1 MPVDK
6 ILAEWKKKKFSPI
19 YWLEGEEPFFIDVLV
34 EFAEHH
40 ILSEQEASFNLTVLY
55 GKDANWADVVNA
67 CRKYPMFADLQLVIL
82 KEAQQMKDIE
92 KLLPYINQPLQS
104 TIFIIAYRE
113 KKVDSRTTFG
123 KTVKAKTAFHSFK
136 PVSDHELGSWAM
148 EYIAARGLKISDK
161 AVQLLTDHTGN
172 DLSVLTGEVK
182 KIMLNLGTR
191 KEITE
196 ADIEVYVGV
205 SKEFNTFELQKAIA
219 EKDLYKAIRII
230 NYFESNPKA
239 GPIQMVNATL
249 YAYFSKVYMLFGV
262 DAAKHGSAAAVL
274 GGSAYFIN
282 DYMNAAKKY
291 GEEGICRI
299 LLLLHHYNLRSIGIN
314 DGGTSSSEL
323 LKEMVVKMING

>member
-1 MPVDK
+1 MSVDK
-6 ILAEWKKKKFSPI
+6 ILAEWKKKKFSPV

-34 EFAEHH
+34 DFAEHQ

-55 GKDANWADVVNA
+55 GKDAAWADVVNA
-67 CRKYPMFADLQLVIL
+67 CRKYPMFSDLQLVIL

-92 KLLPYINQPLQS
+92 KLLPYINQPLHS

-136 PVSDHELGSWAM
+136 PVSDQDLAPWAE
-148 EYIAARGLKISDK
+148 EYISAQGLQIGEK

-172 DLSVLTGEVK
+172 DLNVLTGEVK
-182 KIMLNLGTR
+182 KIMLNLGAR

-219 EKDLYKAIRII
+219 QKDLYKAIRII
-230 NYFESNPKA
+230 KYFESNPKA

-249 YAYFSKVYMLFGV
+249 YAYFSKVYMLFGI
-262 DAAKHGSAAAVL
+262 DLNNQSSISAAF
-274 GGSAYFIN
+274 GNSSYFVN
-282 DYMNAAKKY
+282 EYKNAAKKY

-314 DGGTSSSEL
+314 DSGTSSSEL

>member
-1 MPVDK
+1 MSVDK
-6 ILAEWKKKKFSPI
+6 ILTEWKKKKFSPV

-34 EFAEHH
+34 DFAEHH

-55 GKDANWADVVNA
+55 GKDAHWADVVNA

-123 KTVKAKTAFHSFK
+123 KTVKNKTAFYSFK
-136 PVSDHELGSWAM
+136 PVSDHDLAPWAE
-148 EYIAARGLKISDK
+148 EYISAQGLKIGDK

-172 DLSVLTGEVK
+172 DLNVLTGEVK
-182 KIMLNLGTR
+182 KIMLNLGAR

-249 YAYFSKVYMLFGV
+249 YAYFSKVYMLFGIDTSNQSNV
-262 DAAKHGSAAAVL
+262 TAVF
-274 GGSAYFIN
+274 GNAGYFLN
-282 DYMNAAKKY
+282 DYKNAAKRY
-291 GEEGICRI
+291 GEEGICKI

-314 DGGTSSSEL
+314 DSGTSSSEL